1 MSQVLVNFLEVE
13 DIGQGSCAGRI
24 AQETSVLVTMR
35 SMLEELPCCRDSRDV
50 LENMLKIIWV
60 VVRRDRRSVLQAL
73 PAGVLFSALKRLKDI
88 IHKNSVN
95 EVLSTC
101 AVLLGEGNSGPDLD
115 TCQCFEKLNLMFFF
129 FYNLT
134 FYTGNQV
141 PVLCELFER
150 NESETVSLALACAS
164 AIVGKLLSS
173 QSSRG
178 AVLKHFV
185 GPCAFSPFASV
196 AGPPSPSFCLAEALL
211 KLLHQKKCNL
221 NDPQVNHRAFLL
233 HYSFFTNLAPRI

>member
-115 TCQCFEKLNLMFFF
+115 TCQCFEKLNLMVFFF
-129 FYNLT
+129 ITLNFIQATKFQFCANFSKET
-134 FYTGNQV
+134 N
-141 PVLCELFER
+141 PKLFH
-150 NESETVSLALACAS
+150 SLLLA
-164 AIVGKLLSS
+164 
-173 QSSRG
+173 
-178 AVLKHFV
+178 H
-185 GPCAFSPFASV
+185 
-196 AGPPSPSFCLAEALL
+196 PPSSANC
-211 KLLHQKKCNL
+211 
-221 NDPQVNHRAFLL
+221 
-233 HYSFFTNLAPRI
+233 